1 MGAII
6 VVAITF
12 VMMWVLFIL
21 PQQKRVKAHQALVA
35 RLEVGDEVMTSTGM
49 YGTITELDDEVVSL
63 EIAAGTVARFARGAV
78 AERLAE
84 LTPTNE
90 SDETDAGTAADTSD
104 PVDADASDPT

>member
-21 PQQKRVKAHQALVA
+21 PQQKRVKAHQALVQ

-49 YGTITELDDEVVSL
+49 YGTITELDDEVVSM
-63 EIAAGTVARFARGAV
+63 EIAPGTVARFARA
-78 AERLAE
+78 AIAQRLAE
-84 LTPTNE
+84 LTPTDE
-90 SDETDAGTAADTSD
+90 PGPSDDDPATNTSD
-104 PVDADASDPT
+104 PVDADASDPS